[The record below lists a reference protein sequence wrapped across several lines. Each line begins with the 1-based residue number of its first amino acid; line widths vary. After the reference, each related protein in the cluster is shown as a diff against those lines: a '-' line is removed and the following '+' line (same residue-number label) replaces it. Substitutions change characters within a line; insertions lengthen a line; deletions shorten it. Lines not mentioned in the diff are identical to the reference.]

1 MSKIIKT
8 TVLTL
13 FTSVML
19 NASLPTVLADQISN
33 SKIELDATRPKKI
46 IPISDLNGNL
56 TLPKPDNKM
65 LEKAKILAD
74 HFYITRR
81 GAIGLKGDPKELANL
96 LGVSETDAQLYF
108 EAVQDLPNVYMKGPV
123 GIRFNLGPKVR
134 SMSGWA
140 AGTFA
145 AAYAGWHLKQFA
157 VNPATAGFTA
167 VISGAIGWAVKTAVE
182 NHKKTTLA
190 VVHIPGVDLVYTV
203 NVP

>member
-1 MSKIIKT
+1 MSKILKT
-8 TVLTL
+8 TAVTL
-13 FTSVML
+13 LASVML
-19 NASLPTVLADQISN
+19 NTSLHSVLADQVPD
-33 SKIELDATRPKKI
+33 SKIELDAMRPKKI
-46 IPISDLNGNL
+46 IPISDLSGNL

-65 LEKAKILAD
+65 LEKAKILEG
-74 HFYITRR
+74 HFYVKRR
-81 GAIGLKGDPKELANL
+81 GAVGLKGDPKELATL
-96 LGVSETDAQLYF
+96 LGISETDVQLYF
-108 EAVQDLPNVYMKGPV
+108 EAVQELPNVYMKGPV

-182 NHKKTTLA
+182 SHKKTTLA
-190 VVHIPGVDLVYTV
+190 VVYIPGVDLVYTV